1 MGTVTGAQFID
12 EVARRLRDT
21 SNTGYP
27 RAMVLRS
34 LNAVQDLINMRLGL
48 LQATTTLDTEDRA
61 LYTLPVTT
69 PRVLTVRETLSG
81 REIANVP
88 WNRLVA
94 QDDKW
99 LRSYGPQPL
108 LWSQIG
114 RDLLVLMPIPDSLVN
129 VTITYVRYPTALAD
143 DAVAWTLPDEHKSL
157 LTDLTE
163 AVLLFRSREFNS
175 LQEALNR
182 AAPKLGME
190 AAAQVVRRGTAGR
203 TN

>member
-1 MGTVTGAQFID
+1 MGTITGAQFID

-34 LNAVQDLINMRLGL
+34 LNAVQDLVNVRLGL

-61 LYTLPVTT
+61 LYTLPTTT

-94 QDDKW
+94 QNDKW
-99 LRSYGPQPL
+99 LRTYGPQPL

-114 RDLLVLMPIPDSLVN
+114 RDLLVVTPIPSDELSL
-129 VTITYVRYPTALAD
+129 TITYVRYPTALTDA
-143 DAVAWTLPDEHKSL
+143 AVAWDLPDEHKSL

-163 AVLLFRSREFNS
+163 AVLLFRSREFNG

-182 AAPKLGME
+182 AAPKLGLE
-190 AAAQVVRRGTAGR
+190 AASQIVRRGTAGR